1 MPESLEVFLKDADP
15 DSSYI
20 IPGQM
25 ALAEN
30 WSPVMASGDLLG
42 SKNWLLQD
50 LQSSATQG
58 LYYVM
63 QANPNNAESKMYE
76 AMNSNTAPM
85 SNLEFLRGFLLDLP
99 DFILQ
104 AVAANPRI
112 QINVIDS
119 DFLNIS
125 KPYETAMKLMG
136 LPGPSTMLE
145 ESSGLTILPILLY
158 IAAFCILFGL
168 LHCMDVFSGASGGPC
183 RPSSWSHIW
192 VVKQTHFERLS

>member
-20 IPGQM
+20 ISSQM

-42 SKNWLLQD
+42 SKTWLLQD

-58 LYYVM
+58 FYYVM

-76 AMNSNTAPM
+76 AMNSNAAPK
-85 SNLEFLRGFLLDLP
+85 SNLEFLRGFLMALP
-99 DFILQ
+99 GFILQ
-104 AVAANPRI
+104 AVAENPKI

-125 KPYETAMKLMG
+125 KPYETAMQLMG

-145 ESSGLTILPILLY
+145 ESSGVTTILPILLY
-158 IAAFCILFGL
+158 VTAFCILFGL
-168 LHCMDVFSGASGGPC
+168 LHCMGVFSGASGGS
-183 RPSSWSHIW
+183 RPSTWSHI
-192 VVKQTHFERLS
+192 